1 MVTVA
6 LFVVPKPGNRLDVIL
21 LVRNEQTVVPAEHH
35 SLRRGRIHTRHG
47 NWPTEETRLT
57 VYTANDTA
65 WTAFWKGQR

>member
-6 LFVVPKPGNRLDVIL
+6 LLVAPKPGNRLDVIL

-35 SLRRGRIHTRHG
+35 SLRRGDGGYTHDM
-47 NWPTEETRLT
+47 EETRLT

-65 WTAFWKGQR
+65 WTAFRKGRR